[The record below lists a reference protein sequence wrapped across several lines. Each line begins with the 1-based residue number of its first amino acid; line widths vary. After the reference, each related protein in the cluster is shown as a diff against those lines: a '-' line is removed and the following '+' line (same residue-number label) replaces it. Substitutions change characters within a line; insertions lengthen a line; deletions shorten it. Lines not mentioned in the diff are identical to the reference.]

1 MDEFYIN
8 GIFLRGCNASF
19 IALIPKMVDPQ
30 LLNDYRPILL
40 IGCIYKIVAK
50 VLANRL
56 KKGLPFIIDERQ
68 SAFIEGR
75 HLLHSVVIA
84 NEVVHEAK
92 RAQKSCMVFKVDYEK
107 AYDSVSWNFLFYM
120 LQRMGFCS
128 KWIQWIEGCLKSAFI
143 SVLVN
148 GSPTSEFIPQ
158 RGLRHLFYSTLL
170 QKV

>member
-1 MDEFYIN
+1 M
-8 GIFLRGCNASF
+8 
-19 IALIPKMVDPQ
+19 
-30 LLNDYRPILL
+30 
-40 IGCIYKIVAK
+40 AK

-128 KWIQWIEGCLKSAFI
+128 NGQRAASNMHSFRYWRMVAPRLSSSHKGDLGTSSIQHCCRRFKQAS
-143 SVLVN
+143 
-148 GSPTSEFIPQ
+148 Q
-158 RGLRHLFYSTLL
+158 RSYGG
-170 QKV
+170 KPV